1 VEKLK
6 INKLEIDNFRGIKK
20 QELNLDGKSTVFF
33 GMNGVGKSSILK
45 VVNILFS
52 KLIQKAIKNKYKNNI
67 DIEVSDIMFGQS
79 KAGLKVEFSLDEINE
94 FSYKRSMERKD
105 KKRTHTVKDIDR
117 FGEIFYEKYVE
128 NEDENMPI
136 FVNYGVHRVVL
147 DVPLRIRKDHSFEKT
162 SAFEKAIENKI
173 DFRTFFEWFRNQED
187 YENQIKATSHLEY
200 EDKTLKSVREAIY
213 VILDGFSNL
222 RVDRNPLRMVVNK
235 GDKKLEINQL
245 SDGEKCTLSLVGDLA
260 RRLALAN
267 PNLNNPLEGRGI
279 ALIDEIELHMHPT
292 WQRRIIP
299 TLTHLF
305 PNIQFLITT
314 HSPQVLG
321 EVDQNMNIFE
331 LNNEDSIVESNRIKS
346 LIGWDSNYILEDFMG
361 TSAINLQTKGK
372 ISRMYELILDGKIKE
387 AQIIL
392 QEIEELTDSANEE
405 VVKGR
410 MLIARKVRG
419 I

>member
-1 VEKLK
+1 MK
-6 INKLEIDNFRGIKK
+6 INRLQIDNFRGIKK
-20 QELNLDGKSTVFF
+20 QELILDGKGTIFF
-33 GMNGVGKSSILK
+33 GMNGVGKSSILRA
-45 VVNILFS
+45 VSILFS
-52 KLIQKAIKNKYKNNI
+52 KLIQKAIKNKYKNTMDI
-67 DIEVSDIMFGQS
+67 DISDIMFGQS
-79 KAGLKVEFSLDEINE
+79 KAKLKVDFSLDEINE
-94 FSYKRSMERKD
+94 FSYNRSIERKM
-105 KKRTHTVKDIDR
+105 KKKTHTSKSIDK
-117 FGEIFYEKYVE
+117 FGATFYDKYIEDE
-128 NEDENMPI
+128 NENMPI

-147 DVPLRIRKDHSFEKT
+147 DIPLRIRKNHSFEKI
-162 SAFEKAIENKI
+162 SAFEKAIESKI

-200 EDKTLKSVREAIY
+200 EDKTLKSVRNAIY
-213 VILDGFSNL
+213 VMLDGFNNL
-222 RVDRNPLRMVVNK
+222 RVDRNPLRMVINK
-235 GDKKLEINQL
+235 EDKKLEINQL

-267 PNLNNPLEGRGI
+267 PNLNNPLEGKGI
-279 ALIDEIELHMHPT
+279 VLIDEIELHMHPT

-321 EVDQNMNIFE
+321 EVDNKMNIFE
-331 LNNEDSIVESNRIKS
+331 LNKESSGIESTRIKS

-372 ISRMYELILDGKIKE
+372 ISRMYELIEEGKIEE
-387 AQIIL
+387 AQIIV
-392 QEIEELTDSANEE
+392 QELEELTDSANED
-405 VVKGR
+405 VLKGR
-410 MLIARKVRG
+410 ILIARKVRG

>member
-1 VEKLK
+1 MK

-20 QELNLDGKSTVFF
+20 QELNLDGKSTIFF
-33 GMNGVGKSSILK
+33 GVNGVGKSSVLK
-45 VVNILFS
+45 VVSILFS
-52 KLIQKAIKNKYKNNI
+52 KLIQKAIKNKYKSNI

-79 KAGLKVEFSLDEINE
+79 KASLKIDFMLDEINQ
-94 FSYKRSMERKD
+94 FSYKRSMEKKE
-105 KKRTHTVKDIDR
+105 KKRTHTIKAIDA
-117 FGEIFYEKYVE
+117 FGEVFYEKYIE
-128 NEDENMPI
+128 NEDEDMPI
-136 FVNYGVHRVVL
+136 FINYGVHRVVL
-147 DVPLRIRKDHSFEKT
+147 DIPLRIRKDHSFEKT

-187 YENQIKATSHLEY
+187 YENEIIKTKMNLKY

-213 VILDGFSNL
+213 VMLDGFSNL
-222 RVDRNPLRMVVNK
+222 RVDRNPLRMVINK
-235 GDKKLEINQL
+235 EDKKLEITQL
-245 SDGEKCTLSLVGDLA
+245 SDGEKCTLALVGDLA

-267 PNLNNPLEGRGI
+267 PNSNNPLSGEGI
-279 ALIDEIELHMHPT
+279 VLIDEIELHMHPT

-299 TLTHLF
+299 TLTKLF

-321 EVDQNMNIFE
+321 EVDNKMNIFE
-331 LNNEDSIVESNRIKS
+331 LNKENNGIESNSIKS

-372 ISRMYELILDGKIKE
+372 ISRMYELISEGKIEE

-392 QEIEELTDSANEE
+392 EELEELTDSANEE

-410 MLIARKVRG
+410 ILIARKVRG